1 MVMVDHVR
9 FRTPSRT
16 GATLAASSLAAG
28 WSLSSVLC
36 RDLPAR
42 AFVLAAASI
51 AWSALL
57 LVEPIGQPQA
67 YHDFADRRVARV
79 GPVTVP
85 YLGDVASNAFILAGG
100 LYGLYRLR
108 TAGHERGTSSSEVD
122 PTREWQLDCC
132 LPIFFWATAAISAGS
147 TYYHWNPSDRTLV
160 WDRLPMTVAF
170 VSIFCYMLDEYYTSL
185 GLGRT
190 MLPPLLAVGVF
201 SVVHWSRTDDLRLY
215 LLVQFVPLIAMSV
228 MVSLGAPGHGG
239 AAQQGAAL
247 LLYGLAKVCE
257 DLDYRIFALSGRV
270 ISGHSLKHILAGFAA
285 MVLATMI

>member
-1 MVMVDHVR
+1 MVDHVR
-9 FRTPSRT
+9 FRNPTLT
-16 GATLAASSLAAG
+16 GASLAASSLAAG
-28 WSLSSVLC
+28 WALSSVL
-36 RDLPAR
+36 RLDLPTR
-42 AFVLAAASI
+42 AFVLATASVV
-51 AWSALL
+51 WSAFL

-100 LYGLYRLR
+100 LFGLHRLR
-108 TAGHERGTSSSEVD
+108 AAERDANSSED
-122 PTREWQLDCC
+122 PTREWQLECC
-132 LPIFFWATAAISAGS
+132 LPIFFWATAMISIGS
-147 TYYHWNPSDRTLV
+147 TYYHWNPNDRTLV

-170 VSIFCYMLDEYYTSL
+170 VSIFCYMVEEYH
-185 GLGRT
+185 GAELGRT
-190 MLPPLLAVGVF
+190 MLLPLLAVGVF

-228 MVSLGAPGHGG
+228 MVSLGAPRHGG
-239 AAQQGAAL
+239 ATQQGAAL

-257 DLDYRIFALSGRV
+257 DLDYRIFELSGRV
-270 ISGHSLKHILAGFAA
+270 ISGHSTKHILAGMAA